1 MKLLRAEFQN
11 FRLLRDLDL
20 EFAAGARGTLTVVRA
35 ANESGKTTILHA
47 LRWALYGDVAL
58 PNRGRGFRLQPI
70 DWDTQQ
76 GARVP
81 VSVTVDYEQTYYQPS
96 SRGTPHATTQRFR
109 LVRSAIED
117 VDGESDR
124 PDSTVKLY
132 RLRTRGAIAMDS
144 PEAVLHETLPN
155 ELRDVFFTDGDRA
168 LSFIEADAARAT
180 KRHRV
185 QGAIRSLLGLG
196 VIEDAIGHVRTS
208 RRGVN
213 KKARTLGSNE
223 ELATIVDRLQVIETT
238 RDTRA
243 TALADAEEQ
252 FRAFDESL
260 SEIER
265 RIGDALRKG
274 NRQRLQQDLE
284 RTKSNSR
291 SLDVQA
297 RSAAKNHGTL
307 FRDREIAT
315 DLVGP
320 RLSRAFRLLNDLHDQ
335 GKIPNATIPV
345 LEDRLAAGTCI
356 CGEDLRVDDP
366 QAKSRRTHIEG
377 LIDSSRRA
385 DNVQKVVTELYF
397 NTKWLQPGARADS
410 GLWLR
415 KYQEVMKRREGIREM
430 REAAGRKQRALE
442 LEVASLKDVDI
453 KGLNET
459 RRDYKRQRDRFL
471 RKSASIKAEVSNL
484 RSERKRLE
492 SKRDHLL
499 RLEKKGIRILAE
511 RDVIHDVMSVL
522 ESAYHKITVGELTK
536 VSRLMNELFLEM
548 IGSDPE
554 QGSIIQKAM
563 INSDFDIIVLGPNQ
577 KHLDPDRDLNGA
589 SRRALTLAFILALT
603 KVSEVTAPNVIDTP
617 LGMTSGY
624 VKRAIMRT
632 GIRESAQL
640 ILFLTHDEILGCED
654 IIDENAGVVITL
666 TNPAHYPRIL
676 VNKPRSEGRMI
687 VSCACDHRSHCSTC
701 ERRRDVE
708 NELSEG
714 QEGNDD

>member
-1 MKLLRAEFQN
+1 M
-11 FRLLRDLDL
+11 
-20 EFAAGARGTLTVVRA
+20 
-35 ANESGKTTILHA
+35 
-47 LRWALYGDVAL
+47 YGDVAL
-58 PNRGRGFRLQPI
+58 PNRGRDFAFSPSTGTRN
-70 DWDTQQ
+70 Q

-109 LVRSAIED
+109 LVRSAFED

-284 RTKSNSR
+284 RTKGNSR

-453 KGLNET
+453 KGLNDT
-459 RRDYKRQRDRFL
+459 RRDYKRQRDRF
-471 RKSASIKAEVSNL
+471 
-484 RSERKRLE
+484 
-492 SKRDHLL
+492 
-499 RLEKKGIRILAE
+499 
-511 RDVIHDVMSVL
+511 
-522 ESAYHKITVGELTK
+522 
-536 VSRLMNELFLEM
+536 
-548 IGSDPE
+548 
-554 QGSIIQKAM
+554 
-563 INSDFDIIVLGPNQ
+563 
-577 KHLDPDRDLNGA
+577 
-589 SRRALTLAFILALT
+589 
-603 KVSEVTAPNVIDTP
+603 
-617 LGMTSGY
+617 
-624 VKRAIMRT
+624 
-632 GIRESAQL
+632 
-640 ILFLTHDEILGCED
+640 
-654 IIDENAGVVITL
+654 
-666 TNPAHYPRIL
+666 
-676 VNKPRSEGRMI
+676 
-687 VSCACDHRSHCSTC
+687 
-701 ERRRDVE
+701 
-708 NELSEG
+708 
-714 QEGNDD
+714 